1 MDFGG
6 DFKAA
11 MSLGQS
17 PLATSGRVGSSGW
30 AMLQQRQDTIREGG
44 CDGGCDNDGVHRG
57 LVFTVIVMR
66 SLSSFLLSTF
76 ILFSLLTSWWSSF
89 QWFGCSRDTFR
100 WVREEDWIRGVAPGA

>member
-17 PLATSGRVGSSGW
+17 PLAMSGEVGSSGW
-30 AMLQQRQDTIREGG
+30 AMLQRHQDTIREGG
-44 CDGGCDNDGVHRG
+44 CEGGCDNDGVHRG
-57 LVFTVIVMR
+57 LVFIVIVTR

-100 WVREEDWIRGVAPGA
+100 RVREEDWIRGVAPGA